1 MNKSELNN
9 AAVGYELIITPS
21 GKYYQITQSDI
32 TLMTNR
38 ARQVFERQAGIG
50 TKVGLFLNLDSLQL
64 MPLIIY
70 NALIECGA
78 NVVRCG
84 LSDIERQLTIF
95 GDDEF
100 DFVITTQAS
109 WKHLCDRVKYRE
121 VILIRSEVDSI
132 PPENRFCLF
141 ELYDIPGFL
150 IWKNDSVICPGY
162 IVKNERGYIVLA
174 TESKIEGFHIERYRT
189 NKSHQCNAE
198 KHSGIVSSYIHS
210 QVVFLLNHL
219 GKFTEGSLDSLGM
232 VELLIA
238 LEEEFEINIPLS
250 KVQRNDLADVD
261 SMTKFIRTILME
273 KNDEL

>member
-1 MNKSELNN
+1 M
-9 AAVGYELIITPS
+9 VII
-21 GKYYQITQSDI
+21 
-32 TLMTNR
+32 
-38 ARQVFERQAGIG
+38 
-50 TKVGLFLNLDSLQL
+50 
-64 MPLIIY
+64 
-70 NALIECGA
+70 
-78 NVVRCG
+78 
-84 LSDIERQLTIF
+84 
-95 GDDEF
+95 
-100 DFVITTQAS
+100 
-109 WKHLCDRVKYRE
+109 
-121 VILIRSEVDSI
+121 
-132 PPENRFCLF
+132 
-141 ELYDIPGFL
+141 
-150 IWKNDSVICPGY
+150 
-162 IVKNERGYIVLA
+162 
-174 TESKIEGFHIERYRT
+174 RYRT